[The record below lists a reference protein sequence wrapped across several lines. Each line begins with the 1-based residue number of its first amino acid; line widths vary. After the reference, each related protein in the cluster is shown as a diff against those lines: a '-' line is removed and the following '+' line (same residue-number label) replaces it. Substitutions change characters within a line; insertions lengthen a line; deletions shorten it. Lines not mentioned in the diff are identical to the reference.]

1 MTTSTIKRR
10 RSPSA
15 KTPPPETS
23 TTNGDNS
30 MTSSV
35 GSVISKTDSQESDNV
50 NWDAVGSTYINPFIH
65 RVNIDNNVELAKVS
79 NIDFFLLY
87 YYIQNK
93 FLSLLSDFFLKYL
106 NIGL

>member
-15 KTPPPETS
+15 KTPPPET
-23 TTNGDNS
+23 TTPNGDSS

-35 GSVISKTDSQESDNV
+35 STVISKTDSQESDNV

-65 RVNIDNNVELAKVS
+65 RINIDNNVELAKVS
-79 NIDFFLLY
+79 NIDFLFLLF
-87 YYIQNK
+87 IHNK
-93 FLSLLSDFFLKYL
+93 LFR
-106 NIGL
+106 